1 MIIYFLTATVEFV
14 VIGTSRSELTSQI
27 VKNSL
32 LVIREAAVVF
42 DMRLADGFAVLV
54 QPIAFTTSRRAV

>member
-1 MIIYFLTATVEFV
+1 MEQA
-14 VIGTSRSELTSQI
+14 VIGTSRDELTAQI

-42 DMRLADGFAVLV
+42 DLRLADGFAVLV